1 MELGVYS
8 GCVVGETLR
17 EKATAL
23 RDIGYDFLELAL
35 RRDDLPAVREGW
47 EDELRQLSAE
57 TGIPIKSLT
66 WGGFPEFGRGRQD
79 PARRD
84 QVVDDVVEMVE
95 FAGRLG
101 AEVILLPVW
110 EGEGLDY
117 EECLTLYREGL
128 DPCARAAE
136 DEGVVL
142 ALEHIPASKFA
153 NTGRAI
159 GEIARAVASDAVG
172 VYYDIGNDS
181 HVQQDPVQ
189 SISQLG
195 SLVAQVHLK
204 GTREKPFSEMPL
216 AKILRALTSVG
227 FTGRGAIEIGGKE
240 NNNHLADALEVLRSL
255 GY

>member
-17 EKATAL
+17 EKFTAL
-23 RDIGYDFLELAL
+23 RDIGYDFFELAL

-47 EDELRQLSAE
+47 EDELRQVSGE
-57 TGIPIKSLT
+57 TGIPVKSLT

-79 PARRD
+79 PTRRQ

-117 EECLTLYREGL
+117 EEGLTLYREGL
-128 DPCARAAE
+128 GPCARAAE
-136 DEGVVL
+136 AQGVVL

-153 NTGRAI
+153 NTGLAI
-159 GEIARAVASDAVG
+159 GEVARAVGSDAVG
-172 VYYDIGNDS
+172 VYYDIGNDG
-181 HVQQDPVQ
+181 HVDQDPVQ
-189 SISQLG
+189 SISKLG
-195 SLVAQVHLK
+195 SLIAQIHLK
-204 GTREKPFSEMPL
+204 GTRGKAFPEMPL
-216 AKILRALTSVG
+216 AEIRRALTEVG

-240 NNNHLADALEVLRSL
+240 NNNHLVDALKVLRDL

>member
-17 EKATAL
+17 EKFEAL
-23 RDIGYDFLELAL
+23 RDIGYDFFELAL

-47 EDELRQLSAE
+47 EKELLRLSDE
-57 TGIPIKSLT
+57 TDIPIKSLT

-79 PARRD
+79 PERRQ
-84 QVVDDVVEMVE
+84 QVVDDVIEMIE

-101 AEVILLPVW
+101 SDVILLPVW
-110 EGEGLDY
+110 EAEGLAYD
-117 EECLTLYREGL
+117 EGLQLYREGL
-128 DPCARAAE
+128 GRCAEEAE
-136 DEGVVL
+136 DAGVVL

-153 NTGRAI
+153 NTGVAI
-159 GEIARAVASDAVG
+159 GEVARAVESDAVG

-181 HVQQDPVQ
+181 HVDQDPVA
-189 SISQLG
+189 SISRLG
-195 SLVAQVHLK
+195 PFVAQVHLK
-204 GTREKPFSEMPL
+204 GTRGKPFSQMPL
-216 AKILRALTSVG
+216 TGVLQALRQVG

-240 NNNHLADALEVLRSL
+240 SNDHLVDALQVLRDL